1 MRLID
6 AIIKVKIFANGGF
19 IDHKPINPEKIKI
32 KINRDNYCNFFISI
46 FLSTLIILVG
56 FSQYL

>member
-6 AIIKVKIFANGGF
+6 AIIKVKIFANGIGF

-32 KINRDNYCNFFISI
+32 KISREIIIVI
-46 FLSTLIILVG
+46 FL
-56 FSQYL
+56 